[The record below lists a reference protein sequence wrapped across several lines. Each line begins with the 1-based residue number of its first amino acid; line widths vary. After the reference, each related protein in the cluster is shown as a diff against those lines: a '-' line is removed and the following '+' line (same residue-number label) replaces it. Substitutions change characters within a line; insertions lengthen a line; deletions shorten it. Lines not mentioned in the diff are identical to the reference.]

1 MLRVTTTPHVRAVLT
16 DDDLRR
22 IQALDLD
29 GFLMML
35 ADSKRGP
42 FTVKL
47 AVNGVQPIKGE
58 GSTLPAAL
66 ASVLRQVT
74 ELNEAKA

>member
-16 DDDLRR
+16 DDDLKR
-22 IQALDLD
+22 IYKLDLD
-29 GFLMML
+29 GFLVMT

-47 AVNGVQPIKGE
+47 AVNGIPPIRGE
-58 GSTLPAAL
+58 GNTLGAAVS
-66 ASVLRQVT
+66 SVLAQVSA
-74 ELNEAKA
+74 LPRVSA

>member
-1 MLRVTTTPHVRAVLT
+1 MLRVTTTPHVRAVLS

-22 IQALDLD
+22 IYALDLD
-29 GFLMML
+29 GFLVMT

-47 AVNGVQPIKGE
+47 AVNGVQPIRGE
-58 GSTLPAAL
+58 GNTLGAAVS
-66 ASVLRQVT
+66 SVLAQVSALT
-74 ELNEAKA
+74 EATA

>member
-16 DDDLRR
+16 DEDLRTIYR
-22 IQALDLD
+22 LDLD
-29 GFLMML
+29 GFLVML

-47 AVNGVQPIKGE
+47 AVNGLPRVKGE
-58 GSTLPAAL
+58 GNTIGAAV
-66 ASVLRQVT
+66 ASVLAQVSP
-74 ELNEAKA
+74 